1 MPRRVALYN
10 GDNNALL
17 EEVVVAA
24 RGKEGAGGGRVGRGL
39 SPMTTSESNENK
51 LAMAVE
57 LDHMYIGCSDTKASL
72 EKDIEVQHLK
82 NIILL
87 HLDLIQQQADQLLAK
102 DKQIKNLRDEND
114 NVSNIYSSIL
124 GIFKTVPVPPVS
136 TSPAHLAA
144 SALFRA
150 ITWVLTRLTDP

>member
-10 GDNNALL
+10 GDNNAL

-102 DKQIKNLRDEND
+102 EKQIKNLRDEND
-114 NVSNIYSSIL
+114 NVSSIYSMM
-124 GIFKTVPVPPVS
+124 FVY
-136 TSPAHLAA
+136 
-144 SALFRA
+144 F
-150 ITWVLTRLTDP
+150 